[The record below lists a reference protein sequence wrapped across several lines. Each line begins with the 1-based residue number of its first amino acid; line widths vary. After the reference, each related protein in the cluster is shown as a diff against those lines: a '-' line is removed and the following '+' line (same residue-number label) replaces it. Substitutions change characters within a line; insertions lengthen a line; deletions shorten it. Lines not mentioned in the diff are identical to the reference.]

1 VNDSI
6 QTHTFPNGLTLIA
19 EPMDWLESAAFT
31 LMVPAGS
38 VYEPTDRFGLS
49 GFTSEMLQRGAG
61 QRSSREFVDDLE
73 NLGVDYSAGVSVA
86 QSTFG
91 ASMLAETLPE
101 ALSIFADVVRR
112 PHLDEDEVEDT
123 RQGCLQ
129 ELRSLDDDQA
139 QQVFIELR
147 RRQYPEP
154 WGRSTQGNRESIEA
168 ISIDDI
174 RQFFGRHFQPQG
186 AILSVAGKLDWE
198 SIRDAVWK
206 LFGDWEPSKPDDLVE
221 SAPEGNYA
229 HLPFQSQQT
238 HLAVAYPSV
247 PYSHPDYYQAW
258 GAMSVLGSG
267 MSSRLFTEIRENRG
281 LCYTVS
287 AGYNSLKDRGSI
299 RCYAGTRA
307 ERAQETLDVLLA
319 ELNQFSQGIRQE
331 ELDRVQA
338 RIKTVLILQQ
348 ESSRARSASNA
359 GDWYFLGRVPSLNEV
374 HKIVNGLTR
383 ESINQYLAAH
393 PPGDY
398 TIVTLGPKPL
408 EVRLGV

>member
-1 VNDSI
+1 MNDTI
-6 QTHTFPNGLTLIA
+6 HTHTFPNGLTLIA

-31 LMVPAGS
+31 LMLPAGAI
-38 VYEPTDRFGLS
+38 YEPASRLGLS
-49 GFTSEMLQRGAG
+49 GFTTEMLQRGSG
-61 QRSSREFVDDLE
+61 ERSSREFVDDLE

-86 QSTFG
+86 HSTFG

-101 ALSIFADVVRR
+101 ALAIFADVMRR
-112 PHLDEDEVEDT
+112 PHLDEEEVEDT

-129 ELRSLDDDQA
+129 ELRSLDDDPP

-147 RRQYPEP
+147 RRQYPDP
-154 WGRSTQGNRESIEA
+154 WGRNTQGSRDSIEA

-174 RQFFGRHFQPQG
+174 RSFFSQQFQPQG

-198 SIRDAVWK
+198 TTRETVWK
-206 LFGDWEPSKPDDLVE
+206 LFGDWQPLKSPDLIE
-221 SAPEGNYA
+221 IPAEGNYA

-299 RCYAGTRA
+299 RCYSGTRA
-307 ERAQETLDVLLA
+307 ERAQETLDVLLS
-319 ELNQFSQGIRQE
+319 ELSLFAQGIRKE

-348 ESSRARSASNA
+348 ESSRSRSASNA
-359 GDWYFLGRVPSLNEV
+359 GDWYFLGRVPSLSEV
-374 HKIVNGLTR
+374 HRIIDGLTC
-383 ESINQYLAAH
+383 ESINNYLAAN
-393 PPGDY
+393 PPGNY